1 MDKNMAKITV
11 REALNRALEEEMNH
25 DKNVLIMG
33 EEVAEYQGAYK
44 ITQGL
49 LQKFGPKRV
58 IDTPITEYGFT
69 GIAVGAAFMGLRP
82 VVEFMSFNFSM
93 QAIDHIVN
101 SAAKTLYMSGGQISC
116 PIVFRGPNG
125 VASQVGAQHS
135 QNFAAWYSHVPGLKV
150 VAPYSAEDAYGMLK
164 AAIRDP
170 NPVIFLEH
178 EMLYGESF
186 EVPDN
191 MEIVPFGKGKI
202 INEGEDVTIV
212 TFSLQVKIA
221 IEAAKELLGE
231 NIKAEIIDLRS
242 IKPLDEDIIIESVK
256 KTGRLVIIEEGWYF
270 GGVAASIA
278 SIVSYKAFDYFDAPI
293 EIVCGVDVPMPYAT
307 NLEKM
312 SIPSVADVIKAV
324 KKVCYK

>member
-1 MDKNMAKITV
+1 MV
-11 REALNRALEEEMNH
+11 REALNKALEEEMNH
-25 DKNVLIMG
+25 DDKVFIMG

-58 IDTPITEYGFT
+58 IDSPIAEYGFT

-82 VVEFMSFNFSM
+82 IVEFMSFNFSM

-101 SAAKTLYMSGGQISC
+101 SAAKTLYMSGGQITC

-125 VASQVGAQHS
+125 VAAQVGAQHS
-135 QNFAAWYSHVPGLKV
+135 QNYAAWYSHIPGLKV
-150 VAPYSAEDAYGMLK
+150 LAPYSAEDAYGLLK
-164 AAIRDP
+164 SAIRDP

-186 EVPDN
+186 DVPDH
-191 MEIVPFGKGKI
+191 MDLVEIGKGRI
-202 INEGEDVTIV
+202 IKEGKDATIV
-212 TFSLQVKIA
+212 TFSLQVKLA
-221 IEAAKELLGE
+221 IEAALILEGE
-231 NIKAEIIDLRS
+231 NIDVEIIDLRS

-256 KTGRLVIIEEGWYF
+256 KTGRLIIVEEGWHF

-278 SIVSYKAFDYFDAPI
+278 SLMMYKAFDYFDAPI
-293 EIVCGVDVPMPYAT
+293 ETICGKDVPMPYAT

-312 SIPSVADVIKAV
+312 AIPTINDIVTATRR
-324 KKVCYK
+324 VCYRD

>member
-1 MDKNMAKITV
+1 MAKITV

-25 DKNVLIMG
+25 DKDVFIIG

-49 LQKFGPKRV
+49 LAKFGDKRV
-58 IDTPITEYGFT
+58 VDTPITEYGFT
-69 GIAVGAAFMGLRP
+69 GLAVGAAFMGLKP

-125 VASQVGAQHS
+125 VAAQVAAQHS
-135 QNFAAWYSHVPGLKV
+135 QNYAAWYSHIPGLKV
-150 VAPYSAEDAYGMLK
+150 IAPYSAEDYYGLLK
-164 AAIRDP
+164 TAIRDP

-191 MEIVPFGKGKI
+191 MDLISFGKGRI
-202 INEGEDVTIV
+202 IKEGNDVTIV
-212 TFSLQVKIA
+212 TFSLQVKLA
-221 IEAAKELLGE
+221 IEAAKELESL
-231 NIKAEIIDLRS
+231 NIDAEIIDLRS

-256 KTGRLVIIEEGWYF
+256 KTSRLVIVEEGWYF

-278 SIVSYKAFDYFDAPI
+278 NSMMYKAFDYFDAPI
-293 EIVCGVDVPMPYAT
+293 ETVCGIDVPMPYAT

-312 SIPSVADVIKAV
+312 AIPSVNDIIDAV
-324 KKVCYK
+324 KRVCYK

>member
-1 MDKNMAKITV
+1 MAKITV

-25 DKNVLIMG
+25 DKDVFIIG

-49 LQKFGPKRV
+49 LAKFGDKRV
-58 IDTPITEYGFT
+58 VDTPITEYGFT
-69 GIAVGAAFMGLRP
+69 GLAVGAAFMGLKP

-125 VASQVGAQHS
+125 VAAQVAAQHS
-135 QNFAAWYSHVPGLKV
+135 QNYAAWYSHIPGLKV
-150 VAPYSAEDAYGMLK
+150 IAPYSAEDYYGLLK
-164 AAIRDP
+164 TAIRDP

-191 MEIVPFGKGKI
+191 MDLIPFGKGRLIK
-202 INEGEDVTIV
+202 EGKDVTIV
-212 TFSLQVKIA
+212 TFSLQVKLA
-221 IEAAKELLGE
+221 IEAAKELESL
-231 NIKAEIIDLRS
+231 NIDAEIIDLRS

-256 KTGRLVIIEEGWYF
+256 KTSRLVIVEEGWYF

-278 SIVSYKAFDYFDAPI
+278 NSMMYKAFDYFDAPI
-293 EIVCGVDVPMPYAT
+293 ETVCGIDVPMPYAT

-312 SIPSVADVIKAV
+312 AIPSVNDIIDAV
-324 KKVCYK
+324 KRVCYK